1 MILRRTRSRRR
12 SSRSVNCSISGQSC
26 QTFEEVYRETT
37 SSKKC
42 CRTLSITRRSSRS
55 YSRNSSLRAREVP
68 VSKPEESR
76 TAQAAEQVEEQ
87 GLLDQIVDQG
97 HFSERQRGKDL
108 IREFVTQFLEGSMTA
123 SRDTE
128 AMINARIAQIDHL
141 VSIQLNEVL
150 HNAQFQ
156 KLEGSW
162 RGLKYLL
169 DQSETGAGLK
179 IKVLNVSKKELL
191 RDLQRAPEFDQ
202 SAIFKRVYEEG
213 YGVFGGEPFAAMIG
227 DYEFGRHPEDMEL
240 LEKMSGVAAAA
251 HAPFLSA
258 AAPELMNL
266 DSFTN
271 LSAPRDI
278 AKIFDTTEYAKWK
291 SFRQSEDSRYVAL
304 CLPHILMRLPYGKDN
319 VQVDGFNYEE
329 NVDGTDHTKYLWG
342 NAAWALGARLTQ
354 SFAQYSWCASIR
366 GVEGGGL
373 VEGLPAHTF
382 RTDEGDVALKCPTE
396 IAISD
401 RREKELADQ
410 GFAPLV
416 HCKGTDYAAFF
427 SVQSPRKAKLY
438 DKEPAQA
445 NARLSAQL
453 PYILAVSRFA
463 HYLKAMMRDK
473 IGSFMSRSD
482 CERFLNQ
489 WITNY
494 VTPDDNASASV
505 KASRPLRDASIEVSE
520 VAGKPGVYRA
530 VAFLKPHFQLDE
542 LTVSLRLVAELP
554 QSARK

>member
-1 MILRRTRSRRR
+1 M
-12 SSRSVNCSISGQSC
+12 
-26 QTFEEVYRETT
+26 
-37 SSKKC
+37 
-42 CRTLSITRRSSRS
+42 
-55 YSRNSSLRAREVP
+55 
-68 VSKPEESR
+68 PEKQKSA
-76 TAQAAEQVEEQ
+76 TAAQEQQEL
-87 GLLDQIVDQG
+87 GLLDQIVEQG
-97 HFSERQRGKDL
+97 RLGKDPAARERGKSL
-108 IREFVTQFLEGSMTA
+108 VKEFVSQVLQGEMTV

-128 AMINARIAQIDHL
+128 SMINARIAQIDHL
-141 VSIQLNEVL
+141 LSIQLNEIL
-150 HNAQFQ
+150 HHSEFQ
-156 KLEGSW
+156 KLEASW
-162 RGLKYLL
+162 RGLKFML
-169 DQSETGAGLK
+169 DQSETSDMLK
-179 IKVLNVSKKELL
+179 IKILNCSKKELL

-202 SAIFKRVYEEG
+202 SALFKKVYEEEFG
-213 YGVFGGEPFAAMIG
+213 IFGGAPFGALLG
-227 DYEFGRHPEDMEL
+227 NYEFGKGPEDLEL
-240 LEKMSGVAAAA
+240 LEKISNTASAA
-251 HAPFLSA
+251 HAPFLTA
-258 AAPELMNL
+258 ASPELFNMESFSNL
-266 DSFTN
+266 D
-271 LSAPRDI
+271 APRDI
-278 AKIFDTTEYAKWK
+278 GKIFDTTEYAKWK

-304 CLPHILMRLPYGKDN
+304 TLPHILMRLPYGKDN

-329 NVDGTDHTKYLWG
+329 GVDGTDHSKYLWG
-342 NAAWALGARLTQ
+342 NAAWALGSKLTQ
-354 SFAQYSWCASIR
+354 SFAQFSWCASIR

-427 SVQSPRKAKLY
+427 SVQSAQKPKLY
-438 DKEPAQA
+438 DKEAANA

-473 IGSFMSRSD
+473 IGSFMSRVE

-494 VTPDDNASASV
+494 VTPDDNASAST
-505 KASRPLRDASIEVSE
+505 KASHPLREASIEVSE
-520 VAGKPGVYRA
+520 VPGKPGAYRA

-542 LTVSLRLVAELP
+542 LSVSLRLVAELP